1 MRIWLNKTHRGFNR
15 LCVTLAAMGAI
26 AFIGFNTLTG
36 KYRVYEPGEEF
47 TVGGTY
53 EQTVKEN
60 VRKRWREWFVNDK
73 HKNRSVSPEYFTKA
87 RILTDVQSMEEAK
100 YFSKDRLEKLIDKT
114 IERERE
120 YIDWEK
126 TYPQRVW
133 KARGLFVRDMLG
145 SFIVIYGFGHGV
157 FCLVASIVR
166 GFD

>member
-1 MRIWLNKTHRGFNR
+1 MKIWLNKTHRGFNR
-15 LCVTLAAMGAI
+15 LSVVLAATVAF
-26 AFIGFNTLTG
+26 AFIGFNALTG
-36 KYRVYEPGEEF
+36 KYGVYEPGEKF

-53 EQTVKEN
+53 EHTIKEH
-60 VRKRWREWFVNDK
+60 VRKRWRKWFANEE
-73 HKNRSVSPEYFTKA
+73 HKNRSISMEYSAKT
-87 RILTDVQSMEEAK
+87 RILQDVQLMTEAK

-145 SFIVIYGFGHGV
+145 AFIITFAFGHGV
-157 FCLVASIVR
+157 FCFVVWIVR
-166 GFD
+166 GFR